1 METELAVFSYYSNVQ
16 KLALRTR
23 TQLTRAICFLYRTI
37 HPLTEPRT
45 EQESVRH
52 HHCRRYMYYTD
63 SFNYQKEV
71 QNKLP
76 TDAGNTTPDLR
87 GRSNSQTGNATS
99 HMSVSSSNS
108 FGSANGASGGQ
119 GGQGGQGNSLY
130 LFPMVEKM
138 FRIKIT
144 EDVERDLR
152 YLGQSRADALISE
165 FDMTPVKEQKGVQLY
180 EVVEQEFY
188 TMKAVV
194 LTPKA
199 SIHDV
204 MNLMDMATTNSFRD
218 TMGDIFGALFLDG
231 VVLYASPKD
240 VTRPNESLTVNWMAL
255 QSSKA
260 HLPHRD
266 YVFLK
271 YGDCFGRE
279 SSLDADPHGSGS
291 NSFVGASIWESIEFD
306 GCGPLPESQNV
317 VRLKFRRCGFVI
329 EESLTN
335 DSLKVSFYLSESH
348 PGRSSVSNLTKS
360 WMTKLLLCV
369 SEISA
374 TLMTKH
380 LSEQTLLARHEFTKD
395 GHCCFI
401 CLTKFSLMRRK
412 HHCRVCGDVVC
423 GKCSQIKSVRQN
435 GVNKDVRI
443 CLQCS
448 SASSVTSNSNR
459 NSSTSSNGFVS
470 HPSSHK
476 IRALTSS
483 GSSNSLFNGGGGS
496 SVSSTDSASGFD
508 YTEYQKPHKN
518 VILEGTETPT
528 PRQPSP
534 KIVLQPHYAAS
545 PSSSS
550 SGMSSTQVRYGS
562 SKPSSDMILLDQVD
576 VDTLPSTLVAAFPS
590 SSSTPST
597 MTPPLLTLASSSMA
611 VPSNVVVKEN
621 STFSY
626 ALSYSQ
632 RQEWPKA
639 PLPRNEPTR
648 LLKVRSLYLM
658 DPDNQF
664 QDMVD
669 VASTTLS
676 CSIAAICVIGD
687 KTGFMLAKL
696 GLGKREVSRNIL
708 FDAHTI
714 MSSVP
719 TIVLDATQDVRFVH
733 NPLVVDG
740 IIHFYVGIPLVASD
754 GAVVGSF
761 SVADHV
767 ARKEL
772 TGDQLYFLQNLANLA
787 LKGIEANTAKY
798 TTSQRNPLAAS
809 DLSVVTNGTATYS
822 QSLDEDLDLKKA
834 ANTMQELL
842 NKAYA
847 TQVKVTLASTSA
859 PSKK

>member
-1 METELAVFSYYSNVQ
+1 MNYAGVLDYQTAWNNPKKAAPSTSTSDLSG
-16 KLALRTR
+16 
-23 TQLTRAICFLYRTI
+23 
-37 HPLTEPRT
+37 PR
-45 EQESVRH
+45 
-52 HHCRRYMYYTD
+52 
-63 SFNYQKEV
+63 
-71 QNKLP
+71 
-76 TDAGNTTPDLR
+76 G
-87 GRSNSQTGNATS
+87 
-99 HMSVSSSNS
+99 MSVSSQHSY
-108 FGSANGASGGQ
+108 GSGGSN
-119 GGQGGQGNSLY
+119 GGGGGGAHQSNGGNGNSLY

-138 FRIKIT
+138 FKIKIT
-144 EDVERDLR
+144 EDIERDLR

-165 FDMTPVKEQKGVQLY
+165 FDMMPVKEQKGVQLY
-180 EVVEQEFY
+180 ELVEQEFY

-204 MNLMDMATTNSFRD
+204 MNLMDMATTTTFRD
-218 TMGDIFGALFLDG
+218 TMGDIFGPLFLDG
-231 VVLYASPKD
+231 VVLYSSPKD

-255 QSSKA
+255 QSSKP

-279 SSLDADPHGSGS
+279 SSLDADPHGTS

-348 PGRSSVSNLTKS
+348 PGRSTVSNLTKT
-360 WMTKLLLCV
+360 WMTKLLMCV
-369 SEISA
+369 SEISS

-401 CLTKFSLMRRK
+401 CLTKFSMLRRK

-423 GKCSQIKSVRQN
+423 GKCSQMKSVRQN
-435 GVNKDVRI
+435 GVNKEVRI

-448 SASSVTSNSNR
+448 SASSAAGMR
-459 NSSTSSNGFVS
+459 NSSASSGGNSFNPKTRAMTSSS
-470 HPSSHK
+470 
-476 IRALTSS
+476 
-483 GSSNSLFNGGGGS
+483 SSNSLLQGAGG
-496 SVSSTDSASGFD
+496 SVSSVESGYD
-508 YTEYQKPHKN
+508 YTDASSFPKKG
-518 VILEGTETPT
+518 VILEDTETT
-528 PRQPSP
+528 SHSSSP
-534 KIVLQPHYAAS
+534 KIVLQPHYAPSPAS
-545 PSSSS
+545 TPGYRNNYGGGPASTSTAKPPV
-550 SGMSSTQVRYGS
+550 SG
-562 SKPSSDMILLDQVD
+562 DMILLDQI
-576 VDTLPSTLVAAFPS
+576 DTRALPSTVMPMLPPAPNSGMALLANGGGGGPTQAQSDLV
-590 SSSTPST
+590 
-597 MTPPLLTLASSSMA
+597 
-611 VPSNVVVKEN
+611 VREN

-639 PLPRNEPTR
+639 PMPRNEAAR
-648 LLKVRSLYLM
+648 LLKVRGLYLM

-687 KTGFMLAKL
+687 KTGFLLAKL
-696 GLGKREVSRNIL
+696 GLAKREVSRNIL

-714 MSSVP
+714 MSAQP

-740 IIHFYVGIPLVASD
+740 NIQFYVGIPLVTAD
-754 GAVVGSF
+754 GSVIGSF
-761 SVADHV
+761 SVADQV

-772 TGDQLYFLQNLANLA
+772 TGDQLYFLQNLAGLA
-787 LKGIEANTAKY
+787 LRGIESNTARY
-798 TTSQRNPLAAS
+798 NSEGSTSTE
-809 DLSVVTNGTATYS
+809 LSMAGNGSLPTATYS
-822 QSLDEDLDLKKA
+822 QALDEDLDLNKA
-834 ANTMQELL
+834 QYTMQELL

-847 TQVKVTLASTSA
+847 TQVKVTMAATTMPA
-859 PSKK
+859 PK